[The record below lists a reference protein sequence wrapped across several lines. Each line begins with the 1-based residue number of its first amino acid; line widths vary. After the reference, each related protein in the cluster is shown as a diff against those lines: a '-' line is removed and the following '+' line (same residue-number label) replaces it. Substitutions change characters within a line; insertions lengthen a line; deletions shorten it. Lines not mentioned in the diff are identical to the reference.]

1 MGGTMNLSFL
11 VSNVF
16 VLTWFISGLLLAL
29 WVIYDVLYVN
39 TAVSTPLK
47 VGWPIILSFFSILGL
62 FLYIVTCRAPRTAY
76 LRAIEKKKAHH
87 AYVGTT
93 FDAVTGSVV
102 HCVAGDA
109 LGIVIAMSFSRYLG
123 LGLWWEITA
132 EYLLGFV
139 LGWLLFQYPA
149 MKSMGNDS
157 VRLTLW
163 KAGRAEFFS
172 MITLMTGMI
181 LILRF
186 VAPRLVSSP
195 PMPTTA
201 AFWGIAFFALLIGS
215 LLTYPMNWW
224 LVSIRWKHG
233 MS

>member
-1 MGGTMNLSFL
+1 VIFSFL

-47 VGWPIILSFFSILGL
+47 IGWPIIMSFFSVLGL
-62 FLYIVTCRAPRTAY
+62 LLYIITCRAPRTAH
-76 LRAIEKKKAHH
+76 LNVEDKEKAHH
-87 AYVGTT
+87 NYVATT
-93 FDAVTGSVV
+93 FDSVTGSVV

-109 LGIVIAMSFSRYLG
+109 LGIVIAMSISRFLG
-123 LGLWWEITA
+123 AGFWVEIIA
-132 EYLLGFV
+132 EYILGF
-139 LGWLLFQYPA
+139 LFGWILFQYPS
-149 MKSMGNDS
+149 MRSMGNDS
-157 VRLTLW
+157 VGLTLW
-163 KAGRAEFFS
+163 KAGRAEFLS
-172 MITLMTGMI
+172 MITLMAGMI
-181 LILRF
+181 LVLRS
-186 VAPRLVSSP
+186 VTPLVVSSP
-195 PMPTTA
+195 PLPTTY
-201 AFWGIAFFALLIGS
+201 AFWGIAFFALLVGS

>member
-1 MGGTMNLSFL
+1 MIFVFL
-11 VSNVF
+11 ASSAF
-16 VLTWFISGLLLAL
+16 VLTWFISGFLLAL

-39 TAVSTPLK
+39 TAVSKPLK
-47 VGWPIILSFFSILGL
+47 VGWPIILLFFSVLGL
-62 FLYIVTCRAPRTAY
+62 LLYLYTCRVPRTAY
-76 LRAIEKKKAHH
+76 LAAEEKKKVHH
-87 AYVGTT
+87 EYVSTT

-109 LGIVIAMSFSRYLG
+109 LGIVIAMSASRYLG
-123 LGLWWEITA
+123 LGLWWEISA
-132 EYLLGFV
+132 EYILGFV

-149 MKSMGNDS
+149 MKSMGNDTT
-157 VRLTLW
+157 LQTLW

-172 MITLMTGMI
+172 MITLMAGMI
-181 LILRF
+181 LILQY
-186 VAPRLVSSP
+186 VAPQVVNTP
-195 PMPTTA
+195 PLPTTY
-201 AFWGIAFFALLIGS
+201 AFWGIAFFALLVGS